1 MSWCLFR
8 VLAMAF
14 PGLVSW
20 GKAPLLGPFTVSALV
35 GRVPLDKKNRVPLMI
50 LSSLEDLDSDQQ
62 AQLVATPGSHE
73 LPPEAGAMGL
83 RKIGPVGFSCGFG
96 PLETKLRHPQVHILE
111 GSKACL
117 ALQKA
122 SASAYDAILRLED
135 TGSVVWGRVLRLQK
149 A

>member
-35 GRVPLDKKNRVPLMI
+35 GRVPLDKQNRVPLMI
-50 LSSLEDLDSDQQ
+50 LSSPLEDLDSDQQ

-73 LPPEAGAMGL
+73 LPPEAGASLGSEKNRTSRGGFFL
-83 RKIGPVGFSCGFG
+83 RVW
-96 PLETKLRHPQVHILE
+96 
-111 GSKACL
+111 
-117 ALQKA
+117 A
-122 SASAYDAILRLED
+122 S
-135 TGSVVWGRVLRLQK
+135 
-149 A
+149 